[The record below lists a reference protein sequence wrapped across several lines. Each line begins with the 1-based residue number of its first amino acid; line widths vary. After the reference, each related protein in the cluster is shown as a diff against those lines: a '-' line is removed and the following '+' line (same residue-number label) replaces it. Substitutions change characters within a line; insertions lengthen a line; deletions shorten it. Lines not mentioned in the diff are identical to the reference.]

1 MKKATPNY
9 WVLNQL
15 NHIFNN
21 IPKKRMGLTNDPVF
35 MEEQDF
41 FLGDLEWI
49 PRRNSIF
56 KYIVNKLSISNE
68 ESPKPTIHKRC

>member
-1 MKKATPNY
+1 MKKSTPNY

-15 NHIFNN
+15 NPIFNT

-41 FLGDLEWI
+41 FF
-49 PRRNSIF
+49 RRFGMDTS
-56 KYIVNKLSISNE
+56 
-68 ESPKPTIHKRC
+68 